1 MNGLP
6 EELRAIA
13 PGVHWDS
20 QRDTFYVRASGLS
33 ASDLSGHVSRFRQ
46 ALEAEPDNAGLRFL
60 LAGYL
65 KQSGQGGQARAELE
79 RVAQSGDSTWAAKA
93 WEELG
98 AEPEQPDA

>member
-6 EELRAIA
+6 EELRPIA

-20 QRDTFYVRASGLS
+20 QRDTFYMRALGLP
-33 ASDLSGHVSRFRQ
+33 ASDLSGHVSRLRQ

-65 KQSGQGGQARAELE
+65 KQSGQDEQARTELE

-93 WEELG
+93 RKELG
-98 AEPEQPDA
+98 AEPEPPDA